1 MAAVALDGDPVLS
14 PTGWLHP
21 EPAALEGS
29 SGEGPG
35 GAALQ
40 SVLAQRAQ
48 KKHVSSSCEF
58 TAAPQSCL
66 QRSPARL
73 GLRYGLCVLP
83 GMPEEQVRQEE
94 GPLSCHVTPPRL
106 GCAGPRKGASC
117 RTMADGE
124 QTAALNH
131 SPSTA
136 RSPAPSLPAPSS
148 AALTCTWR
156 MGSGIRYL
164 QQDLTRRTAVSRHTL
179 WPTET

>member
-1 MAAVALDGDPVLS
+1 M
-14 PTGWLHP
+14 
-21 EPAALEGS
+21 
-29 SGEGPG
+29 
-35 GAALQ
+35 
-40 SVLAQRAQ
+40 LAQRAQ
-48 KKHVSSSCEF
+48 EKHISSSCEF

-66 QRSPARL
+66 QRRTKKPARL
-73 GLRYGLCVLP
+73 GLQYGLCVLP
-83 GMPEEQVRQEE
+83 GTASEEQARQEK
-94 GPLSCHVTPPRL
+94 GPVSCHVTPPRL
-106 GCAGPRKGASC
+106 GCGGPRKGASC
-117 RTMADGE
+117 RTMADAG
-124 QTAALNH
+124 QTGALNH